1 MPTRR
6 AAVGG
11 AGGIAL
17 ATLVGD
23 AAADQAASF
32 EGVTFDSRGQA
43 IRAIYY
49 PAQGDVRGSGVIMMH
64 GSGAR
69 IRSAGPWHE
78 LALRFAGDGYAVLT
92 PLYVDAAPDDGRRP
106 PPVMA
111 AWRRVGLDGADWLA
125 ERATVEPERIGLFGY
140 SLGSYV
146 AVDGALGAGHAGAAI
161 GLAGGVDVYTPRI
174 PRRRIPVLVI
184 RAENDTHVKPVNT
197 AAWVDFMRDHDVP
210 VRVQVLRD
218 ADHILNTQQWA
229 EVFTRSAEFFDGNI
243 GRRRDRI
250 RS

>member
-11 AGGIAL
+11 LGGVAL
-17 ATLVGD
+17 AALAGD
-23 AAADQAASF
+23 AVAQATLF
-32 EGVTFDSRGQA
+32 EGVTFDSGGKA

-49 PAQGDVRGSGVIMMH
+49 PAQGDVREAGVVMMH

-78 LALRFAGDGYAVLT
+78 LALGFAGDGYAVLT

-106 PPVMA
+106 PSVMA

-125 ERATVEPERIGLFGY
+125 GRATVEPERIGLFGY

-161 GLAGGVDVYTPRI
+161 GLAGGVDVYTPRN
-174 PRRRIPVLVI
+174 PRRHIPVLVI

-210 VRVQVLRD
+210 VRVQVLRG
-218 ADHILNTQQWA
+218 AGHILNTQQWA
-229 EVFTRSAEFFDGNI
+229 EVFTRSAQFFDGNI